1 MVQIYRCRLVLQEP
15 TFFSTREISN
25 LYQTEAFIGHIALA
39 YALGL
44 APSRYYNDGK
54 TIYYQQDL
62 AALNQAGVYLTP
74 ATITNAAKFSLGQ
87 FNAQAESYWFAMG
100 NNAIIT
106 APEGTWA
113 ERNGSS
119 WYIHDGVST
128 PKKVR
133 VENRPQF
140 GRIRALAIGTTAEFY
155 AISQRELQLPSY
167 LRLGKWMSKAF
178 LQSQPVTIL
187 AESAG
192 GSIPFLLAGADL
204 SPACRLLAFDV
215 LHVPP
220 TPLIRNSHVQGPC
233 YELDDGKLLPQGMAF
248 NLEAFK

>member
-1 MVQIYRCRLVLQEP
+1 MAQIYRCRLVLQEP

-74 ATITNAAKFSLGQ
+74 ATITNQARFSLGQ

-119 WYIHDGVST
+119 WYINDGVNT

-155 AISQRELQLPSY
+155 AISQHELNLPSY
-167 LRLGKWMSKAF
+167 LRLGKWMSKAS
-178 LQSQPVTIL
+178 LASQAVVIKG
-187 AESAG
+187 ESDG
-192 GSIPFLLAGADL
+192 GVIPFLLAGADL
-204 SPACRLLAFDV
+204 SPDCKLLAFDV

-220 TPLIRNSHVQGPC
+220 TPLIRHSHVQGPC
-233 YELDDGKLLPQGMAF
+233 YQLDEQTLLPKGMAF